1 MRRTFWLCF
10 FLCACSP
17 SDRPHTTNDSAPYCE
32 AAQRVRTL
40 PDGLREASGV
50 AVSRRHPGTLWVHN
64 DSGEPLLFALDTLG
78 NLRARIAITTS
89 IIDWEDIA
97 VGPCGDTSCLYL
109 GAIGDNRQNRTDRMV
124 LRLREPAL
132 ADTTVEID
140 ERFPY
145 RLPGG
150 PQDMEALF
158 VTQDE
163 RIYLISKGRSGPI
176 SLYGFP
182 HPASSTEANPLVE
195 LQRLTPGLVQ
205 LPEMVTGA
213 AAAMDG
219 KTVVIRTYSALQLY
233 SFDGAQ
239 LAPLLATTGF
249 NLESLREHQGE
260 GVDISPNGTIY
271 LVSEKGL
278 DEGDPPLS
286 RVRCSLSAR

>member
-1 MRRTFWLCF
+1 MRRTFWWCL
-10 FLCACSP
+10 LLGACTP
-17 SDRPHTTNDSAPYCE
+17 ADGPRPANDSAPYCE

-40 PDGLREASGV
+40 PDALREASGV
-50 AVSRRHPGTLWVHN
+50 AISRRHPGLLWVHN
-64 DSGEPLLFALDTLG
+64 DSGEPVLFALDTLG
-78 NLRARIAITTS
+78 NLRARIAIATP

-97 VGPCGDTSCLYL
+97 VGPCGEASCLYL
-109 GAIGDNRQNRTDRMV
+109 GAIGDNRQNRSDRMV

-132 ADTTVEID
+132 DDTRVEID
-140 ERFPY
+140 ERFRY

-176 SLYGFP
+176 SLFGFP
-182 HPASSTEANPLVE
+182 HPPSGTALNTLTE
-195 LQRLTPGLVQ
+195 LQQLTPGLVQ

-213 AAAMDG
+213 AAAVDG

-233 SFDGAQ
+233 SFDGER
-239 LAPLLATTGF
+239 LDPLLATTGF
-249 NLESLREHQGE
+249 DLQSLREHQGE
-260 GVDISPNGTIY
+260 GVDISADGTVY